1 MSHFRDD
8 KDGSPADP
16 TQKTLS
22 SFIVPG
28 DANGNNMD
36 DHISFVSDV
45 SASILEV
52 NKETGLPIDNHELCS
67 DLRDQSDSNQI
78 LEHNRCTLSDNS
90 EEMEKSC
97 RPLRN
102 ESKDEVCTRPNFG
115 VLKDFIFYTCFSIFS
130 INFLN

>member
-28 DANGNNMD
+28 DANGNNVD

-52 NKETGLPIDNHELCS
+52 NKETGLPIDNHELCC

-90 EEMEKSC
+90 GEMEKSC
-97 RPLRN
+97 RPLSN

-115 VLKDFIFYTCFSIFS
+115 VLKDLSSTHASQSFPSTF
-130 INFLN
+130 